1 MTRSLSD
8 RFERPARSPR
18 AGVIALG
25 LFLVMTLGVSAALA
39 YEAWRSG
46 RAQQAAAERA
56 LREYARFAGLT
67 YRQRV
72 QARLYTSLVGV
83 VRPVA
88 DPRIARPA
96 GPLPDV
102 SRLRELAEQVVQ
114 CRCGPAVE
122 PTLYFRVLTADRA
135 VSISGTQPTPSELA
149 MLAGLPDS
157 VGPALA
163 AATDWDYA
171 TIHDVSGAAP
181 RVLVVSLRRGPDGAP
196 VAVYGF
202 GVPAAAFYETI
213 FRLPPTPSLLPL
225 TPAERSPND
234 SLLSVALS
242 DRGVVQFVA
251 TRHRYASRYAAS
263 IPFLGVAGIT
273 SIEVALHPGLAPRVL
288 IGSVPT
294 SRLPLLISLLV
305 LCALL
310 LTATI
315 VLAWRAAELART
327 RSDFVASVSH
337 ELRTPLAQVLLFGE
351 TLSFGRMTTR
361 REVRRAADIIVGET
375 RRLMQL
381 VDNVLLFGR
390 GERST
395 GPKPS
400 ESVSL
405 APLVRDVL
413 TAFGPIA
420 AAADVTLG
428 AHHLEDCV
436 VPADAAELRQ
446 VLLNLLDNAV
456 KYGPRGQ
463 TVTVGLARIGERGT
477 EVARVWVEDE
487 GPGIPPADRERVW
500 EPFVRLTR
508 DLETETA
515 GSGIGLAVVSQIVR
529 RHGGMARIQATPAGG
544 ACVVVELPDAS
555 APLSIESSRVARW
568 QPRDA

>member
-1 MTRSLSD
+1 M
-8 RFERPARSPR
+8 
-18 AGVIALG
+18 IALG
-25 LFLVMTLGVSAALA
+25 LFLVMTLGVAGALA

-56 LREYARFAGLT
+56 LREYARFAALT

-72 QARLYTSLVGV
+72 QARLYTSLIGV

-96 GPLPDV
+96 APLPDV
-102 SRLRELAEQVVQ
+102 SRLRELAEQAVQ

-122 PTLYFRVLTADRA
+122 PTLYFRVLTLDRS
-135 VSISGTQPTPSELA
+135 VSVSGTQPTPRELA

-163 AATDWDYA
+163 TATDWDYA
-171 TIHDVSGAAP
+171 TIYDVSGAAP
-181 RVLVVSLRRGPDGAP
+181 RILVVSLRRGPDRSP

-202 GVPAAAFYETI
+202 AVPAPAFYETI
-213 FRLPPTPSLLPL
+213 LRLPSTPSLLPL
-225 TPAERSPND
+225 TPAEGSPND
-234 SLLSVALS
+234 SLLSIALS
-242 DRGVVQFVA
+242 DHDTVRFVA
-251 TRHRYASRYAAS
+251 TRHRYAPRYAAS
-263 IPFLGVAGIT
+263 IPFLGVAGIAT
-273 SIEVALHPGLAPRVL
+273 IELALHPGLAPRLL

-294 SRLPLLISLLV
+294 SRLPLLVSLLS

-310 LTATI
+310 LTTTI
-315 VLAWRAAELART
+315 ILAWRATELARV
-327 RSDFVASVSH
+327 RSEFVASVSH

-351 TLSFGRMTTR
+351 TLSFGRMSTR

-390 GERST
+390 GRRGT
-395 GPKPS
+395 GQKPS

-405 APLVRDVL
+405 APLIRDVL
-413 TAFGPIA
+413 TAFGPLA
-420 AAADVTLG
+420 VAADVTLRAG
-428 AHHLEDCV
+428 HLEDCV
-436 VPADAAELRQ
+436 VPADAAAVRQ
-446 VLLNLLDNAV
+446 LLLNLLDNAV

-463 TVTVGLARIGERGT
+463 TVTVGLARVGERGT
-477 EVARVWVEDE
+477 DVARIWVEDE

-508 DLETETA
+508 DLESETA

-529 RHGGMARIQATPAGG
+529 RHGGMARIEATPAGG
-544 ACVVVELPDAS
+544 ACVVVELPNAS
-555 APLSIESSRVARW
+555 APLSIDASRVARW
-568 QPRDA
+568 PRDA